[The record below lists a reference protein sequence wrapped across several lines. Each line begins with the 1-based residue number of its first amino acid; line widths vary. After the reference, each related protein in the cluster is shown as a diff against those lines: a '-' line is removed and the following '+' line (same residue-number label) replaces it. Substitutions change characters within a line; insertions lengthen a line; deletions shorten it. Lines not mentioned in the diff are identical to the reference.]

1 MSMKNRILTGTAI
14 VFAGVIG
21 FFAINT
27 FTSVFTGNG
36 TDTVPISAPAVQAQ
50 TPTPTTTAPAAV
62 VSSNRRTPSPAQTQN
77 SDAVAELRGD
87 FVAWSENAQRIIQ
100 GLTDS
105 QNALADS
112 QAANTQIIKAL
123 ADGQS
128 TQREIACQDR
138 LQEIVT
144 NAGRTTSQTTGSGE
158 DTVRTSG
165 TTTLMSELL
174 AAGDEGTG
182 LGIIVEGKV
191 LCAVALID
199 TGDPNLDGEVSWKR
213 LAAETEE

>member
-36 TDTVPISAPAVQAQ
+36 TDSPPISAPAVQAQ

-62 VSSNRRTPSPAQTQN
+62 VSSNRRTPSPAQT
-77 SDAVAELRGD
+77 SADSAAVAELRGD

-105 QNALADS
+105 QIALADS
-112 QAANTQIIKAL
+112 QAANTEIIRTWAE
-123 ADGQS
+123 DQV
-128 TQREIACQDR
+128 TQTQTACFGLLSPIIA
-138 LQEIVT
+138 
-144 NAGRTTSQTTGSGE
+144 NSGTSSSGE
-158 DTVRTSG
+158 SSSSSK
-165 TTTLMSELL
+165 TLMSELL
-174 AAGDEGTG
+174 ESTDEGTG
-182 LGIIVEGKV
+182 LGIVADGRL
-191 LCAVALID
+191 LCAIVKVD
-199 TGDPNLDGEVSWKR
+199 TGDTNLEGEVSWER
-213 LAAETEE
+213 VAAETEE

>member
-36 TDTVPISAPAVQAQ
+36 TDSPPISAPAVQAQ
-50 TPTPTTTAPAAV
+50 TPTTTTTAPAAV

-112 QAANTQIIKAL
+112 QAANTEIIRTWAE
-123 ADGQS
+123 DQV
-128 TQREIACQDR
+128 TQTQTACFGLLSPIIA
-138 LQEIVT
+138 
-144 NAGRTTSQTTGSGE
+144 NSGTSSSGE
-158 DTVRTSG
+158 SSSSSK
-165 TTTLMSELL
+165 TLMSELL
-174 AAGDEGTG
+174 ASTDEGTG
-182 LGIIVEGKV
+182 LGIVADGRL
-191 LCAVALID
+191 LCAIVKVD
-199 TGDPNLDGEVSWKR
+199 TGDTNLEGEVSWER
-213 LAAETEE
+213 VAAETEE